1 MDCSMP
7 GFPVFHY
14 VPDFAQT
21 HVHWC
26 LPIISSSVLNL
37 PQHQSLF
44 QWVSSLHQV
53 ARVLELQ
60 LQHQSFQWN
69 IQGWFPLG
77 LTGLILQSKRLS
89 RVFSSNHSLK
99 ASVLHCSVF
108 FMVQPSHL
116 YTTTGKTTVLT
127 IQTFVVKV
135 MSLLFNMLS
144 RFVIAFLPRSNYLL
158 ISWLQSLSTVILESK
173 KIKSAT
179 FHFSPS
185 ICH

>member
-1 MDCSMP
+1 MDCSMS

-89 RVFSSNHSLK
+89 RVFSSKHSLK
-99 ASVLHCSVF
+99 ASVLHCSVVLI
-108 FMVQPSHL
+108 VQPSHL

-127 IQTFVVKV
+127 LQTFVVKV
-135 MSLLFNMLS
+135 MFLLCCQSDVSALLS
-144 RFVIAFLPRSNYLL
+144 KWCLCFLICCLG
-158 ISWLQSLSTVILESK
+158 LS
-173 KIKSAT
+173 
-179 FHFSPS
+179 
-185 ICH
+185 